1 MPITALPAPP
11 TRSDATN
18 FNARADAF
26 LAALPTFAN
35 EANTLASEVNGYASN
50 AAASA
55 ATATNAP
62 GTSATSTTSL
72 AIGTGS
78 KSLTVQTA
86 KAFVVGQWVTVTN
99 TATPANWMHG
109 QITAYTSGTG
119 ALVVNVSAVGGSGTY
134 AAWTIGLSAPAQSSA
149 ALLSTSSYADPSW
162 LTSFSASKLT
172 GTVLVAG
179 GGTGGT
185 TGVEAR
191 ANLDVPSRSGVGATG
206 TWGISISGSAASAST
221 ATTATVAGTANA
233 LNTAGNYQLGS
244 LGVGT
249 PASTIAG
256 EIRATGDITAY
267 FASDTRLK
275 ENVRPIDGA
284 LRAVGDIGGKFFNW
298 RDEHIAARGGED
310 ELFVRKADFGVIA
323 QDVERA
329 FPLAVRTRPDGHMAV
344 DYAKLTALAFQA
356 IVELKAELDTLRA
369 QVTVPINSGGDHG

>member
-1 MPITALPAPP
+1 MPITALPTPP
-11 TRSDATN
+11 SRADATN

-26 LAALPTFAN
+26 LSALPTFAS

-86 KAFVVGQWVTVTN
+86 KAFVVGQWVTVTS
-99 TATPANWMHG
+99 TAAPANWMHG
-109 QITAYTSGTG
+109 QITGYTSGTG
-119 ALVVNVSAVGGSGTY
+119 ALVVNVSAIGGSGTY
-134 AAWTIGLSAPAQSSA
+134 AAWTVGLSAPAQSSA
-149 ALLSTSSYADPSW
+149 ALLSTSSYADPGW
-162 LTSFSASKLT
+162 LTSLAASKLT
-172 GTVLVAG
+172 GTLLVAG

-191 ANLDVPSRSGVGATG
+191 ANLDVPSRSGVGASG

-233 LNTAGNYQLGS
+233 LNTAGNYQVGS

-249 PASTIAG
+249 PASGITG

-267 FASDTRLK
+267 FASDARLK
-275 ENVRPIDGA
+275 ENIRPIGGA
-284 LRAVGDIGGKFFNW
+284 LRAVAEIGGKLFDW
-298 RDEHIAARGGED
+298 RDDHITARGGED
-310 ELFVRKADFGVIA
+310 DLFVRKADFGVIA
-323 QDVERA
+323 QDVEQA
-329 FPLAVRTRPDGHMAV
+329 FPLGVRTRPDGHMAV

-356 IVELKAELDTLRA
+356 IVELKAELDA
-369 QVTVPINSGGDHG
+369 MCSQVTAPTIKGADHG

>member
-26 LAALPTFAN
+26 LSALPTFAS

-78 KSLTVQTA
+78 KSLTVQTS

-119 ALVVNVSAVGGSGTY
+119 ALVVNVSAIGGSGTY

-149 ALLSTSSYADPSW
+149 ALLSTSSYADPTW
-162 LTSFSASKLT
+162 LTSLAAAKLT

-191 ANLDVPSRSGVGATG
+191 ANLDVPSRSGVGASG

-233 LNTAGNYQLGS
+233 LNTSGSYQVGS
-244 LGVGT
+244 LGIGT
-249 PASTIAG
+249 PASGIAG

-267 FASDTRLK
+267 FASDARLK
-275 ENVRPIDGA
+275 ENIRPIDGA
-284 LRAVGDIGGKFFNW
+284 LHSVREIGGKYFDW
-298 RDEHIAARGGED
+298 RDDHLAARGGED
-310 ELFVRKADFGVIA
+310 DLFVRKADFGVIA
-323 QDVERA
+323 QDVERV

-356 IVELKAELDTLRA
+356 IAELKAELDALRS
-369 QVTVPINSGGDHG
+369 QVAAPPPRGSDHG

>member
-1 MPITALPAPP
+1 MPITALPTPP
-11 TRSDATN
+11 TRADATN

-26 LAALPTFAN
+26 LVALPNFAAQ
-35 EANTLASEVNGYASN
+35 ANALASEVNGYASN

-99 TATPANWMHG
+99 TVTPANWMHG

-119 ALVVNVSAVGGSGTY
+119 ALVVSVSAVGGSGTY

-149 ALLSTSSYADPSW
+149 ALLSTASYADPAW
-162 LTSFSASKLT
+162 LTSLAASKLT

-206 TWGISISGSAASAST
+206 TWGISVSGNAASANT

-233 LNTAGNYQLGS
+233 LNTAGNYQVGS
-244 LGVGT
+244 LGIGT
-249 PASTIAG
+249 TAPGIAG

-267 FASDTRLK
+267 FASDVRLK
-275 ENVRPIDGA
+275 EHVRPIDRA
-284 LRAVGDIGGKFFNW
+284 LDIVLGIGGKLFDW
-298 RDEHIAARGGED
+298 RDDHIAARGGED
-310 ELFVRKADFGVIA
+310 GLFVRKADFGVIA
-323 QDVERA
+323 QDVEQV
-329 FPLAVRTRPDGHMAV
+329 FPLAVRTRPNGQMAV
-344 DYAKLTALAFQA
+344 DYAKLTAVAFQA
-356 IVELKAELDTLRA
+356 IAELKAELDAVRA
-369 QVTVPINSGGDHG
+369 QRAAPIPPGD

>member
-1 MPITALPAPP
+1 MTITTLPAPP
-11 TRSDATN
+11 TRADATN

-26 LAALPTFAN
+26 LSALPTFVS
-35 EANTLASEVNGYASN
+35 EANALAGEVNGYASN

-55 ATATNAP
+55 STATNAP

-72 AIGTGS
+72 AVGTGS
-78 KSLTVQTA
+78 KSLTVQTG
-86 KAFVVGQWVTVTN
+86 KALVVGQWVTITS

-109 QITAYTSGTG
+109 QVTAYTSGTG
-119 ALVVNVSAVGGSGTY
+119 ALAVNVYALGGSGTY
-134 AAWTIGLSAPAQSSA
+134 AAWTIGLSAPSQSSA
-149 ALLSTSSYADPSW
+149 ALLSTSSYADPTW
-162 LTSFSASKLT
+162 LTSLAASKLT

-191 ANLDVPSRSGVGATG
+191 ANLDVPSRSGVGASG

-233 LNTAGNYQLGS
+233 LNTSGSYQVGS

-249 PASTIAG
+249 AASAVAG

-267 FASDTRLK
+267 FASDALLK

-284 LRAVGDIGGKFFNW
+284 LRVVGEIGGKLFDW

-323 QDVERA
+323 QDVEQA

-369 QVTVPINSGGDHG
+369 QVTVSTFSGSEHA

>member
-1 MPITALPAPP
+1 MPITALPTPP
-11 TRSDATN
+11 TRADATN

-26 LAALPTFAN
+26 LFALPNFATQ
-35 EANTLASEVNGYASN
+35 ANALASEVNGYASN

-86 KAFVVGQWVTVTN
+86 KAFVVGQWVTVTS
-99 TATPANWMHG
+99 TASPANWMHG

-119 ALVVNVSAVGGSGTY
+119 ALVVSVSAVGGSGTY

-149 ALLSTSSYADPSW
+149 ALLSTSSYADPAW
-162 LTSFSASKLT
+162 LTSLAASKLT

-206 TWGISISGSAASAST
+206 TWGISISGSAASASA

-233 LNTAGNYQLGS
+233 LNTAGNYQVGS
-244 LGVGT
+244 LGIGT
-249 PASTIAG
+249 TAPGIAG

-267 FASDTRLK
+267 FASDARLK
-275 ENVRPIDGA
+275 EHVRPIAGA
-284 LRAVGDIGGKFFNW
+284 LDIVGSIGGKLFDW
-298 RDEHIAARGGED
+298 HDDHIAARGGED
-310 ELFVRKADFGVIA
+310 GLFVRKADFGVIA
-323 QDVERA
+323 QDVERV
-329 FPLAVRTRPDGHMAV
+329 FPLAVRTRPNGQMAV
-344 DYAKLTALAFQA
+344 DYAKLTAVAFQA
-356 IVELKAELDTLRA
+356 IAELKAELDALRA
-369 QVTVPINSGGDHG
+369 QRGTPIPPGG

>member
-26 LAALPTFAN
+26 LSALPTFAS
-35 EANTLASEVNGYASN
+35 EANTLATEVNGYASN

-119 ALVVNVSAVGGSGTY
+119 ALVVNVSAIGGSGTY

-149 ALLSTSSYADPSW
+149 ALLSTSSYADPTW
-162 LTSFSASKLT
+162 LTSLAASKLT

-191 ANLDVPSRSGVGATG
+191 ANLDVPSRSGVGASG
-206 TWGISISGSAASAST
+206 TWGISISGSASSASS

-233 LNTAGNYQLGS
+233 LNTSGSYQVGS

-249 PASTIAG
+249 PASAIVG

-267 FASDTRLK
+267 FASDVRLK
-275 ENVRPIDGA
+275 ENIRPIYGA
-284 LRAVGDIGGKFFNW
+284 LHSVREIGGKYFNW
-298 RDEHIAARGGED
+298 RDDHLAARGGED
-310 ELFVRKADFGVIA
+310 DLFVRKADFGVIA

-344 DYAKLTALAFQA
+344 DYAKLIALAFQA

-369 QVTVPINSGGDHG
+369 QVTVSTISGGDHG